1 VSATLANARGVVDAA
16 AGNALAGQATP
27 KQTIAFAGTARAR
40 TAARIRCGALAILA
54 ALLSAC
60 AGPGVRPGA
69 PAGQVLPAADAAAR
83 EAARAQ
89 RVRAA
94 AQWSLSG
101 RIAVS
106 NAGKGGSGRIEWS
119 QRGASYQVALS
130 APVTRQSWRL
140 SGGADGARLEG
151 LDGGPREGADAAEL
165 LFQATGWDIPVA
177 ALSHWLRG
185 LPAGTGRDARI
196 VPGPDGRPQ
205 SIAQGGWTIAYEWP
219 ASGDLPSRLDA
230 RRDSARVRL
239 IVDQWQ
245 GGVGQAALARPDP
258 RTALLFS
265 GRLEHPLRKQ
275 LLTLDLDDP
284 AAGMRANLARGE
296 SRPMGLGTG
305 WNVTRAPGW
314 GELRWD
320 GRRAAAEFAYPN
332 EDRAMMFDDTDRD
345 YIDEP
350 ALWQIAERYAYAY
363 NVALR
368 QRLQQADAGQGAAV
382 SR

>member
-1 VSATLANARGVVDAA
+1 M
-16 AGNALAGQATP
+16 
-27 KQTIAFAGTARAR
+27 
-40 TAARIRCGALAILA
+40 AILA

-69 PAGQVLPAADAAAR
+69 PAGHVLPAADAAAR
-83 EAARAQ
+83 EAARAA

-119 QRGASYQVALS
+119 QRGANYQVALS

-177 ALSHWLRG
+177 ALSDWLRG
-185 LPAGTGRDARI
+185 LPAGAGRDARI

-245 GGVGQAALARPDP
+245 DGATAPAR
-258 RTALLFS
+258 
-265 GRLEHPLRKQ
+265 
-275 LLTLDLDDP
+275 
-284 AAGMRANLARGE
+284 
-296 SRPMGLGTG
+296 
-305 WNVTRAPGW
+305 
-314 GELRWD
+314 
-320 GRRAAAEFAYPN
+320 
-332 EDRAMMFDDTDRD
+332 
-345 YIDEP
+345 
-350 ALWQIAERYAYAY
+350 
-363 NVALR
+363 
-368 QRLQQADAGQGAAV
+368 
-382 SR
+382 